1 MYQFHLFS
9 LLSIFFV
16 SQSSFLSIH
25 HFLFCWKISTFAEQ
39 QRTRQNKKKHLRG
52 RVGVIVGHDL
62 SSKTFSVKIP
72 VLPEEPPFGL
82 AIARGRL
89 ADFDAFRT
97 RYEKFSAYEDLL
109 ADAYEQEAKVAL
121 TRKLGPNPSWSDFKW
136 FEGRYGQSNSIGQAR
151 ARILTAELGRVS
163 VNPTV
168 KGFQTLRDRF
178 ADWEEFDAWFDWLH
192 AALGIARE
200 FPVTVDT
207 SDVDT

>member
-1 MYQFHLFS
+1 MMPHS
-9 LLSIFFV
+9 R
-16 SQSSFLSIH
+16 H
-25 HFLFCWKISTFAEQ
+25 
-39 QRTRQNKKKHLRG
+39 RRPGG
-52 RVGVIVGHDL
+52 RVVHRLVAEAYL
-62 SSKTFSVKIP
+62 
-72 VLPEEPPFGL
+72 GL

-121 TRKLGPNPSWSDFKW
+121 TRKLDPNPSWSDFKW

-178 ADWEEFDAWFDWLH
+178 ADWEEFEQHRKA
-192 AALGIARE
+192 
-200 FPVTVDT
+200 P
-207 SDVDT
+207 